1 MTQEISKPPVWFWIV
16 AAVALVWNL
25 LGVSAF
31 VMQVSMSTETLAA
44 LPEAERALYENFPLW
59 ALIAFAAA
67 VFGGVIGS
75 VLLLMKNKLA
85 QTAFI
90 VSVVGVVIQM
100 IYNLFVGKT
109 MDVYGPGSIA
119 MPIMILLF
127 AGFLV
132 WLSRAATAKGW
143 IA

>member
-1 MTQEISKPPVWFWIV
+1 MTQETSKPPAWFWIV

-31 VMQVSMSTETLAA
+31 VMQVSMSPETLAA
-44 LPEAERALYENFPLW
+44 LPEAERALYESFPLW

-67 VFGGVIGS
+67 VFGGAVGS

-85 QTAFI
+85 QTAFVI
-90 VSVVGVVIQM
+90 SVVGVVLQM
-100 IYNLFVGKT
+100 IYNLFIGKT

-132 WLSRAATAKGW
+132 WLSRTATAKGW